1 MSGAPDNLEAAI
13 SWIREQAGKLN
24 YGRVGI
30 EVIAYAGKITR
41 IITSTEVSTS
51 AAPNDTRGAA
61 HGNENR

>member
-1 MSGAPDNLEAAI
+1 MSESPQTLEQAI
-13 SWIREQAGKLN
+13 TWIREQAAKLN
-24 YGRVGI
+24 YGRAGI

-51 AAPNDTRGAA
+51 AAPNDTRGA